1 LVVKETD
8 VSEQTTDRRGGT
20 LGYVAEAV
28 GQFLGEAVKLLMAWN
43 GPRDVL
49 VKTLVEVRDRASAML
64 VQMGVEE
71 GGQAS
76 TAASA
81 GKSNE
86 GAGPVE

>member
-1 LVVKETD
+1 M
-8 VSEQTTDRRGGT
+8 SEQTTDRRGGT
-20 LGYVAEAV
+20 LGDVAEEV
-28 GQFLGEAVKLLMAWN
+28 GKFLGEAEKRLKAWN